1 MPHIQQEGAL
11 ANPLCHCIFLA
22 SSRTE
27 SVEDFLTLRAG
38 SVPSSFKEVRNTS
51 EEGKDQSLRLQA
63 AALVLGIIRLIIEI
77 IRLF

>member
-1 MPHIQQEGAL
+1 MRYTSFLDIWMK
-11 ANPLCHCIFLA
+11 NPLPKDA
-22 SSRTE
+22 GKPAR
-27 SVEDFLTLRAG
+27 EDFLTLRAG

-63 AALVLGIIRLIIEI
+63 AAPVLGIVRLIIKI

>member
-1 MPHIQQEGAL
+1 MPGWKSA
-11 ANPLCHCIFLA
+11 
-22 SSRTE
+22 R
-27 SVEDFLTLRAG
+27 EDFLTLRAG